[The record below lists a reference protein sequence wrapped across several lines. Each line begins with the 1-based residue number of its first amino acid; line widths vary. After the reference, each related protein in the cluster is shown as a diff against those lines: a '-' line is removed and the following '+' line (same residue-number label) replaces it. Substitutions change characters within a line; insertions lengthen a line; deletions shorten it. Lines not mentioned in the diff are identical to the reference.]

1 MRPSFIWSDEL
12 YHYNV
17 RGSHWGERRY
27 QNEDGSLTPLGRIH
41 YGIGAAREKL
51 REHAERKAQKKQE
64 KETKKID
71 KKAAKGNK
79 SAIKK
84 KMANM
89 SADELREYVSKLNIQ
104 NDYWSNVKKRNK
116 ESIGK
121 GHAFINGLTDVAGSI
136 VKDSAK
142 NIGTQALTYIL
153 GAGVNKAF
161 NENEKLNKVTLNE
174 VGIVNPRK
182 GQKEK
187 K

>member
-1 MRPSFIWSDEL
+1 MQPSFIWNDEL
-12 YHYNV
+12 YHHGV
-17 RGSHWGERRY
+17 PGQKKGIRRY
-27 QNEDGSLTPLGRIH
+27 QYEDGSYTPLGRIH
-41 YGIGAAREKL
+41 YGIGAVREKL
-51 REHAERKAQKKQE
+51 REHAERKAQKKQD

-71 KKAAKGNK
+71 KKAAKGDK

-89 SADELREYVSKLNIQ
+89 STDELRDYVTKLNIQ
-104 NDYWSNVKKRNK
+104 NDYWSNVKKQKK
-116 ESIGK
+116 ETIGK
-121 GHAFINGLTDVAGSI
+121 GHAFIDSLTDVAGSI
-136 VKDSAK
+136 VKESVR

-153 GAGVNKAF
+153 GSGVNKAF